1 MKGSN
6 KRTTQTSTS
15 PTSRKSTEKS
25 SKQRSAKSSEVPVE
39 APSASVAKQTP
50 EIVYNVVQID
60 LTTSETVVL
69 EFPALADLG
78 QHLSQLV
85 NKDYQVFIF
94 EGQRCHITKG
104 PFRYLKLPDG
114 GAVPLF
120 RAPSFQ
126 EMEIDDSGIMS
137 EYVPIAADPFNSEEE
152 VEDDVF
158 GDDEPG
164 DWPFSGDP
172 LESDNFGDVEDTP
185 VRTEEEEEYLES
197 DGEPPI
203 DWRHDEDEEPGDGQ
217 QN

>member
-1 MKGSN
+1 M
-6 KRTTQTSTS
+6 
-15 PTSRKSTEKS
+15 
-25 SKQRSAKSSEVPVE
+25 
-39 APSASVAKQTP
+39 
-50 EIVYNVVQID
+50 
-60 LTTSETVVL
+60 VL
-69 EFPALADLG
+69 VFQSLHDLG

-126 EMEIDDSGIMS
+126 EMEIDESGIMA
-137 EYVPIAADPFNSEEE
+137 EYVPIAPDPFEPEGE
-152 VEDDVF
+152 AEDDVF
-158 GDDEPG
+158 EDEEPG
-164 DWPFSGDP
+164 EWPFSGDP

-197 DGEPPI
+197 DEEPQI
-203 DWRHDEDEEPGDGQ
+203 DWRDEEPGDAP